1 VVDVPEEMLKF
12 LEKHLANVNDL
23 LAAMKK
29 QQAGE
34 PAHLEKLEM
43 FERETQDTDEPMSE
57 EDVNAVMQ
65 AHKTASPFALD
76 VATAHAKLLKG
87 MEQ

>member
-1 VVDVPEEMLKF
+1 MVDVPEEMLKF
-12 LEKHLANVNDL
+12 LENHLANVDEL

-29 QQAGE
+29 QQAAE
-34 PAHLEKLEM
+34 PAHLEKLEI

-57 EDVNAVMQ
+57 EDVNTVMQ
-65 AHKTASPFALD
+65 AHKAASPFALD
-76 VATAHAKLLKG
+76 VATAHAKMLKG

>member
-1 VVDVPEEMLKF
+1 MVDVPEEMLKF
-12 LEKHLANVNDL
+12 LDKHLANVNEL

-34 PAHLEKLEM
+34 PAHLEKLEIY
-43 FERETQDTDEPMSE
+43 ERETQDTDDPVSE
-57 EDVNAVMQ
+57 EDVNTVMQ
-65 AHKTASPFALD
+65 AHKAASPFALD
-76 VATAHAKLLKG
+76 VAVAHAKMLKG